1 MQTIIGTKKVRFP
14 QYGTLNCILS
24 FPSEYAQARR
34 VDVWLPENYNP
45 RSEYAVI
52 YMHDGQ
58 NLFNPSVGFHGMV
71 WAVDQALQPL
81 IDQDKV
87 QSAIVVG
94 IWNTPL
100 RYQEYLPA
108 PAFHLLPDTLRNM
121 LRDEHNNP
129 GLQPMSENY
138 LKFIVH
144 ELKPFID
151 SQYPTLSD
159 YKNTHIMGSSMGGLI
174 SAYAIAAY
182 PEVFG
187 GAGCVSTHWP
197 LSLHMNEPG
206 FSQPFISWL
215 ADNFPKSAEHRIY
228 FDYGTETI
236 DAFYEQH
243 QLEMDKLMSAIGYQE
258 GKNWVTL
265 KDEGAPHSETAWK
278 NRVHIP
284 LEFLLKK
291 R

>member
-14 QYGTLNCILS
+14 QFGTLNCILS
-24 FPSEYAQARR
+24 FPSEYVQARR
-34 VDVWLPENYNP
+34 VDIWLPDNYNP
-45 RSEYAVI
+45 RSEYAVV

-58 NLFNPSVGFHGMV
+58 NLFNPAVGFHGMI
-71 WAVDQALQPL
+71 WAIDQALQPL
-81 IDQDKV
+81 IDQQKV
-87 QSAIVVG
+87 RPAIVVG

-108 PAFHLLPDTLRNM
+108 PAFHLLSETLRNM
-121 LRDEHNNP
+121 LREEHNNP
-129 GLQPMSENY
+129 ALHPMSENY
-138 LKFIVH
+138 LKFIVS

-159 YKNTHIMGSSMGGLI
+159 AENTFIMGSSMGGLI
-174 SAYAIAAY
+174 SSYAIASY

-197 LSLHMNEPG
+197 LSLHLNETAYSQAYINWLSEHLPQPG
-206 FSQPFISWL
+206 H
-215 ADNFPKSAEHRIY
+215 HRIY

-243 QLEMDKLMSAIGYQE
+243 QLEMDQKMKEIGYSE
-258 GKNWVTL
+258 GKNWLTL
-265 KDEGAPHSETAWK
+265 KDDGAPHSESAWK

-284 LEFLLKK
+284 LEFLLKD
-291 R
+291 